1 MQEVDGFL
9 LMVTHS
15 LGLPIMDAPMRYR
28 DQAKNAA
35 DFLEWFRISKKNT
48 DDPEQ
53 WNQPSW
59 CPVQELDTAESICD
73 VLAGDKQA
81 SNHHGRDTEPCS
93 DRLQLRWETHWF
105 VTGTERQL
113 ESGAPSIHHAR

>member
-73 VLAGDKQA
+73 VLAGEKQA
-81 SNHHGRDTEPCS
+81 SNRHGRDTEPCS